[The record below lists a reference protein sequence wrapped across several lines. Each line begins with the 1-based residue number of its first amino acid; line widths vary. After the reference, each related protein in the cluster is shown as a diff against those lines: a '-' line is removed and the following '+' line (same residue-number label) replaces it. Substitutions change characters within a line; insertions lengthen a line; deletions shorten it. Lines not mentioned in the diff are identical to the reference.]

1 MHFQARHTVRA
12 LPLLAATAVL
22 TLAAC
27 GKKQPP
33 VSIFPLVGK
42 EDIQIGG
49 TLYKQYCGMCH
60 GEPNTGN
67 KPTFPPLAE
76 SYIVKGDPIPFAETI
91 LYGKGHRAKPG
102 APHFFEGLKD
112 AEIARIGNYLKAEAG
127 ATENP
132 MRAKTVE
139 RAREIYATEHPNA
152 PKPPEARRAPD
163 NGKAPEAPD
172 QKPKDK
178 TAVPAW

>member
-1 MHFQARHTVRA
+1 MVRV
-12 LPLLAATAVL
+12 LPLFAATALL
-22 TLAAC
+22 TFAAC

-42 EDIQIGG
+42 EDIEIGG
-49 TLYKQYCGMCH
+49 TLYKQYCSMCH
-60 GEPNTGN
+60 GEPGIGN
-67 KPTFPPLAE
+67 RPTFPPLAE
-76 SYIVKGDPIPFAETI
+76 SAIVKGDPIPFAETI
-91 LYGKGHRAKPG
+91 LYGKGHQPKPG

-112 AEIARIGNYLKAEAG
+112 AEIARIGNYLKAEAS

-139 RAREIYATEHPNA
+139 RAREIYHTDHPNA

-163 NGKAPEAPD
+163 DGKPPEAPG
-172 QKPKDK
+172 QPPKGKPSL
-178 TAVPAW
+178 PEW